1 MVNDT
6 TLMEA
11 ESLFYESLAQ
21 ISSKANLLQE
31 YSHLVNFT
39 STDQSAVDFRKTF
52 YGLMNRI
59 SEITYKTTE
68 MFELICQSHY
78 SEYK

>member
-21 ISSKANLLQE
+21 ISSKSNLLQE

-39 STDQSAVDFRKTF
+39 STDQSAVDFGKTF
-52 YGLMNRI
+52 YGLMTRMR
-59 SEITYKTTE
+59 EITYKTTE
-68 MFELICQSHY
+68 MFELICESHH